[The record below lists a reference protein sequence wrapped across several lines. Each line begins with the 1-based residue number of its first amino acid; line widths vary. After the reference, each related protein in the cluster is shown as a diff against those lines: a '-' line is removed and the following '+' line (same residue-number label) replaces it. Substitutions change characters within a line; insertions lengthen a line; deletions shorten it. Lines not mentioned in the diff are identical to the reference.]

1 MSTLFQ
7 TTQQL
12 IMVEQILET
21 SLERIEEILITYDEE
36 KVMTDTE

>member
-36 KVMTDTE
+36 IMADTE

>member
-36 KVMTDTE
+36 IMTDTE